1 MPRYVIERHVP
12 GAGRM
17 SPAELQ
23 NIAEKCCDVLRE
35 LGPDIQWIESYVTDD
50 KVYCIYRAPT
60 ADMVRQHAIRGGFPA
75 DRISEVRTVI
85 DPTTAER
92 VPATI

>member
-17 SPAELQ
+17 SCAELQ
-23 NIAEKCCDVLRE
+23 RIAEKCCDVLRE
-35 LGPDIQWIESYVTDD
+35 LGPDIQWIESYITDD
-50 KVYCIYRAPT
+50 KIYCIYRAPNE
-60 ADMVRQHAIRGGFPA
+60 DVIRQHAIRGGFPA
-75 DRISEVRTVI
+75 DLIAEVKTVI

-92 VPATI
+92 VLAEI